1 MSTRQIYLD
10 QVRELISGLKI
21 ELQTP
26 KTKEVENHCIREALF
41 NLETADGP
49 QVILPHNS
57 GNHSIAMPE
66 GASIPEADITIT
78 LDTRGRPSNNVSLT
92 YESNKYSPGVTIT
105 FNSITGFITI
115 EYLCQIINMAML

>member
-41 NLETADGP
+41 NLETAKGHINSYL
-49 QVILPHNS
+49 QVDK
-57 GNHSIAMPE
+57 A
-66 GASIPEADITIT
+66 
-78 LDTRGRPSNNVSLT
+78 RG
-92 YESNKYSPGVTIT
+92 K
-105 FNSITGFITI
+105 
-115 EYLCQIINMAML
+115 